1 MFLSSHIQ
9 SLLQEDLETSAEY
22 YGESWDED
30 QFEMDMIEHAT
41 CDDSN
46 SDYFENEECP
56 SMVSHESALNEKINV
71 HEAYGVHN
79 HPTQEKNYRKSLF
92 QSMAVPTMNILI
104 MAVGTRYYHALF
116 SSGYS

>member
-46 SDYFENEECP
+46 IDYFQNEECP
-56 SMVSHESALNEKINV
+56 SIVSHESALNEKINEV
-71 HEAYGVHN
+71 YGVQD